1 MQIHRDQDMEN
12 RTFFRSDR
20 MVLQNGKWY
29 FTTRE
34 GVLQGPFAD
43 KAEAQRELS
52 EYIDIMKARCA
63 GELCL
68 APRQPLVSPATN
80 A

>member
-1 MQIHRDQDMEN
+1 MQTHRDQDMEN

-20 MVLQNGKWY
+20 MVLQNGQWY

-43 KAEAQRELS
+43 KAEAQRELD
-52 EYIDIMKARCA
+52 EYIGIMKAHSA
-63 GELCL
+63 GELSL
-68 APRQPLVSPATN
+68 APRQPLVFPATT